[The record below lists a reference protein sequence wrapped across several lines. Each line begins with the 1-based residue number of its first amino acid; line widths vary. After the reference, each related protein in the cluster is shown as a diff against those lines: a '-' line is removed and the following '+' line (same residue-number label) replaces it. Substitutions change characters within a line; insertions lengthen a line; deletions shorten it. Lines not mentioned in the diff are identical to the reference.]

1 MPDMPKMSVPPVQGL
16 PIDKDEPV
24 FHAPWQAKTFAL
36 TVKLHEA
43 GLFTW
48 PAWAEVFSDVLK
60 SMPADMGGDIR
71 SADYA
76 EAYFT
81 AWTTALERMIASAGV
96 ADAARLGDVAAT
108 WQRAAEATPHG
119 TPILYERGLELKDP

>member
-1 MPDMPKMSVPPVQGL
+1 MPDTPTTPLPPVQGL

-48 PAWAEVFSDVLK
+48 SAWAETFSGVLK
-60 SMPADMGGDIR
+60 GMPTDLGGDIR
-71 SADYA
+71 SAAYA
-76 EAYFT
+76 EAYFS
-81 AWTTALERMIASAGV
+81 AWTTALERMIAQAGV
-96 ADAARLGDVAAT
+96 TDAAQLGDVAAT
-108 WQRAAEATPHG
+108 WKRAAEATPHG